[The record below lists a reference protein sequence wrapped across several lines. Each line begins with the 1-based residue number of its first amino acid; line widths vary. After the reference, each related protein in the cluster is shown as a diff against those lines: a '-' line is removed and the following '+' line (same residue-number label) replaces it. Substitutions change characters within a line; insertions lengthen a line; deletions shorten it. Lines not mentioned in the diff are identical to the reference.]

1 MELMS
6 GAGALLAGILSIHVV
21 TGVVHRYPVKAR
33 YDRAAA
39 AAAVAARDFVLL
51 GNYSFPPSPTS
62 AHLMKD
68 AAAGRLA

>member
-39 AAAVAARDFVLL
+39 AAVAARDFVLL

-68 AAAGRLA
+68 AAAGRSA